1 MPVLETREYQ
11 GYQVE
16 LLTPNPPTGRPYQLV
31 RVSTPT
37 RSRTFRSQG
46 LSDDACAVY
55 VREMEQDADA
65 G

>member
-1 MPVLETREYQ
+1 MTVVESRTYQ

-16 LLTPNPPTGRPYQLV
+16 VVTPNPPTGRPYQLV

-46 LSDDACAVY
+46 LSDTACAAY
-55 VREMEQDADA
+55 VREMEQDDA